1 MNQLRSSDTH
11 LVFKKGHVFFLISDR
26 PIGFCC
32 DELRGTSILFCLF
45 QRTQTIIFLFQLY
58 STKSTLM
65 KWTLVAMVYR
75 WISNFSHCSNSLFNG
90 GTFWRFS
97 RLMMLHVPR
106 ARSMTNWASICGLR
120 CNQKENRNT
129 HHTVGPTGIDV
140 EHHLQGN
147 YDTRTTTL
155 EIYFW
160 KKFKDIPSFW
170 KIDMG

>member
-1 MNQLRSSDTH
+1 MGPQFYFVCFNVLKP
-11 LVFKKGHVFFLISDR
+11 L
-26 PIGFCC
+26 
-32 DELRGTSILFCLF
+32 
-45 QRTQTIIFLFQLY
+45 FLFQLY
-58 STKSTLM
+58 STMSTLV

-75 WISNFSHCSNSLFNG
+75 WISNFSHRSNSLFNG

-106 ARSMTNWASICGLR
+106 TRSMTNWASICGLR

-147 YDTRTTTL
+147 YDTRTTID
-155 EIYFW
+155 EIFCLFFHENNS
-160 KKFKDIPSFW
+160 KHSFF
-170 KIDMG
+170 

>member
-1 MNQLRSSDTH
+1 MSKWPGPQ
-11 LVFKKGHVFFLISDR
+11 
-26 PIGFCC
+26 
-32 DELRGTSILFCLF
+32 SILYIVPIPEYHEVCT
-45 QRTQTIIFLFQLY
+45 TQQHIATSQFKRLDLPTF
-58 STKSTLM
+58 
-65 KWTLVAMVYR
+65 
-75 WISNFSHCSNSLFNG
+75 FSHRSNSRFNG
-90 GTFWRFS
+90 RTFWRFS

-155 EIYFW
+155 EIYFSER
-160 KKFKDIPSFW
+160 KKKDSKENPPVFC
-170 KIDMG
+170 